1 MWCSGITVVMV
12 AMECLEVG
20 LNTLS
25 KAAMRRGMSDFVFVV
40 YSNALAICFLLPASL
55 IFYRFHSLMFSRI
68 PRLLLF
74 SYHVVSLAGR
84 EHVPHLHSP
93 SYVESSS
100 LVCSGYSSPTL
111 ASAMMDLAP
120 AFAFI
125 LAILSR
131 MEKLDFRVRSSLA
144 KSIGTMVSVAGALM
158 VTLYR
163 GPTIAFDTSP
173 DNLHNELIKSIQA
186 DWVTGGFLLAAGSFC
201 LALLWI
207 VQTWIIKDYPA
218 ELMLTL
224 ICCVIVTILSAA
236 VSLAAENDPN
246 AWRLR
251 PDIELIT
258 IGYSALFGVA
268 IRSVAHTWACHKK
281 GPVYVSSF
289 KPLGI
294 VIASVMGVSFLGDT
308 LFLGSVLG
316 AATIA
321 AGFYAVIWGQA
332 QEEKKVEEAGISS
345 LGSCKAPLLENKS
358 MPP

>member
-55 IFYRFHSLMFSRI
+55 IFYRKRTRPPLTFSILCRIFLLGLLSSCVQMFMYFGI
-68 PRLLLF
+68 
-74 SYHVVSLAGR
+74 
-84 EHVPHLHSP
+84 
-93 SYVESSS
+93 
-100 LVCSGYSSPTL
+100 GYSSPTL

-158 VTLYR
+158 VTLYK

-173 DNLHNELIKSIQA
+173 DNLHKELIKSIQA